1 MQVLIAVLILLV
13 ATGCDSSGRDSRR
26 PDISGQ
32 SNAQIAR
39 EVHAASSRFPEPPDT
54 VRGARQ
60 LQFTQAA
67 VKERL
72 IAVGFQP
79 VDAGPV
85 RQPFLG
91 PTGRTYRINGG
102 EIQAYIYGDAIALAR
117 EVDKL
122 DTLRVAP
129 PTMMVE
135 WTMPPSLIV
144 ANNLAVILLTR
155 DKQLRVRLRKALKP
169 Y

>member
-1 MQVLIAVLILLV
+1 MLIALLILLV
-13 ATGCDSSGRDSRR
+13 ATGCDSSGRDSTRR
-26 PDISGQ
+26 DISGQ
-32 SNAQIAR
+32 SDAQIAR
-39 EVHAASSRFPEPPDT
+39 EVHTASSRFPEPRDSVSGT
-54 VRGARQ
+54 GQ

-72 IAVGFQP
+72 IAVGFRP

-91 PTGRTYRINGG
+91 PTGRTYGIKGG
-102 EIQAYIYGDAIALAR
+102 EMQAYIYGDAVALAR

-155 DKQLRVRLRKALKP
+155 DKKLRERVRAALKP